1 MQRLFVETLEKWR
14 DKKKQNP
21 LLVIGARQVGKTYI
35 IDKFCKQNYKNY
47 SYVNLM
53 KDKDLIQIFEE
64 NTSFET
70 KVDKLEVVL
79 GHRFDE
85 PDSILFVDEVQ
96 ESELFIESLK
106 FFCESERN
114 FHIICAGSLL
124 GVKLSRFHASFPV
137 GKVDMEYLYPMN
149 FEEFLMAIGKERYI
163 PLIKECFDKNKSLG
177 AIHKVLL
184 NDFYTFLYL
193 GGMPE
198 VIQSYIDGSQSLVN
212 VDTKIIKNIV
222 ESYFN
227 DMTKYNTDKKEF
239 LRIQEIYQNIPSQL
253 AKENQKFVFAKIAHN
268 ARKTDYITAL
278 DWLVASN
285 IVLMNKQVTIPEFP
299 LLGFVDNESY
309 KLFLSD
315 TGILSYLVQITP
327 KTIIMDGD
335 YSYKGIMA
343 ENFVATELLKKNI
356 PLTYWSRK
364 GTNKGNAEIDFL
376 IQIENN
382 IIPIEVK
389 AGTETKSKRLKI
401 YVDKFHPKYS
411 IRLSTKDF
419 GFENNIKSVPIYA
432 TFLISTL
439 K

>member
-1 MQRLFVETLEKWR
+1 MQRLFVKTLEKWR

-35 IDKFCKQNYKNY
+35 IDEFCKQNYKNY

-70 KVDKLEVVL
+70 KVDKLEVIL

-85 PDSILFVDEVQ
+85 PNSILFVDEVQ

-106 FFCESERN
+106 FFCESERD

-137 GKVDMEYLYPMN
+137 GKVDIEYLYPMN

-163 PLIKECFDKNKSLG
+163 PLIKESFDENKSLG
-177 AIHKVLL
+177 VIHKVLL

-285 IVLMNKQVTIPEFP
+285 IVLVNKQVTNPEFP
-299 LLGFVDNESY
+299 LLGFVDNESF

-389 AGTETKSKRLKI
+389 AGNDTKSKSLEV

>member
-1 MQRLFVETLEKWR
+1 MQRLFVKTLEKWR

-35 IDKFCKQNYKNY
+35 IDEFCKQNYKNY

-70 KVDKLEVVL
+70 KVDKLEVIL

-85 PDSILFVDEVQ
+85 PNSILFVDEVQ

-106 FFCESERN
+106 FFCESERD

-137 GKVDMEYLYPMN
+137 GKVDIEYLYPMN

-163 PLIKECFDKNKSLG
+163 PLIKESFDENKSLG
-177 AIHKVLL
+177 IIHKTLL

-285 IVLMNKQVTIPEFP
+285 IVLVNKQVTNPEFP
-299 LLGFVDNESY
+299 LLGFVDNESF

-389 AGTETKSKRLKI
+389 AGNDTKSKSLEV